1 MTGLIQTSIDEPIV
15 TNIVPKSANLYDCY
29 IKCDSSTKI
38 LFNKLDQCDV
48 LRLMQIVRDA
58 IIYKDYSEPKEIKVA
73 LVDEAHEE
81 PDGDS

>member
-1 MTGLIQTSIDEPIV
+1 MNEPC
-15 TNIVPKSANLYDCY
+15 VPVSTNLYDCY

-58 IIYKDYSEPKEIKVA
+58 IVYKDYAEPKEIKVA
-73 LVDEAHEE
+73 LVIEAHEE
-81 PDGDS
+81 TDGES

>member
-1 MTGLIQTSIDEPIV
+1 MEPY
-15 TNIVPKSANLYDCY
+15 VPAEANLYDCY

-38 LFNKLDQCDV
+38 IFNKLDQCAV

-73 LVDEAHEE
+73 LVVEAHEE
-81 PDGDS
+81 PNGDS